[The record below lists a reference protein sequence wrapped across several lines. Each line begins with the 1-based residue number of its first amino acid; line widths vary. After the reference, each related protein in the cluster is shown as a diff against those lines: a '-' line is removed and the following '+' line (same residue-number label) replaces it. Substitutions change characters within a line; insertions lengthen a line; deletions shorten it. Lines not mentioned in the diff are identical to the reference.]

1 MRSWTKC
8 APGTSAQRQSRP
20 LDALYPIVYLD
31 ALQVKIKSEGRIQ
44 NKALYLAIGIN
55 VHGHK
60 EVLGLWASQNE
71 GAKFWNEGAKFWN
84 EGAKFW
90 NEGAKFWLGVV
101 TELKNRGV
109 QDIFIAGC
117 PLGGLTA

>member
-1 MRSWTKC
+1 
-8 APGTSAQRQSRP
+8 
-20 LDALYPIVYLD
+20 
-31 ALQVKIKSEGRIQ
+31 LQVKIKSEGRIQ

-71 GAKFWNEGAKFWN
+71 GAR
-84 EGAKFW
+84 
-90 NEGAKFWLGVV
+90 FWLGVV

-109 QDIFIAGC
+109 QDIFMPGA
-117 PLGGLTA
+117 PWAD

>member
-1 MRSWTKC
+1 MRSWTKG
-8 APGTSAQRQSRP
+8 APGTSAQGQSRP

-44 NKALYLAIGIN
+44 NKALDLAIGIN

-71 GAKFWNEGAKFWN
+71 GAKFW
-84 EGAKFW
+84 
-90 NEGAKFWLGVV
+90 LSVV

-117 PLGGLTA
+117 PLGGSMV

>member
-8 APGTSAQRQSRP
+8 APGINARWQSRP

-31 ALQVKIKSEGRIQ
+31 ALQVKIKSQGRIQ
-44 NKALYLAIGIN
+44 SKALYLAIGIN

-71 GAKFWNEGAKFWN
+71 GAKFW
-84 EGAKFW
+84 
-90 NEGAKFWLGVV
+90 LSVV

-117 PLGGLTA
+117 PLGGSMV